1 MTAPYTA
8 LVDDI
13 AADIAAGRLRP
24 GERLPP
30 QRQFAYEKGIAAS
43 TAACRT

>member
-8 LVDDI
+8 LVDEI
-13 AADIAAGRLRP
+13 AAAIAAGRLKR

-30 QRQFAYEKGIAAS
+30 QR
-43 TAACRT
+43 